1 MTTWAGVTARR
12 MRRHG
17 LTPSYAAGTPL
28 ADVTAT
34 ICGAHAQ
41 VLSAGEVSLALRV
54 AGATRADVRHV
65 LWEERSLVKTF
76 GPRGTV
82 HLLPAR
88 DLATWC
94 AALSEVPRH
103 SPFADG
109 VRLEPEQLD
118 EVVDAI
124 GRALSG
130 AELTTDE
137 LDEALVADL
146 GPWAGER
153 VMPAFQDLW
162 PRWRQAVGVAA
173 HRGVLCF
180 ARDRGHRVTY
190 TNPQRFLDL
199 APVPGEQ
206 AIQWLAHGYLH
217 AYGPATAESFARWL
231 AAPAPWASEVFD
243 RAGLVE
249 LEVEGDAVSADPDDD
264 WTEGESPAGVH
275 LLPYFDAFVVGSQP
289 RDRLYPGRAATRALA
304 PSGQAGN
311 YPVLLVDGVVAGVWH
326 QKLSGRRVTVT
337 VEPLESLSRAQH
349 RQLEERVERL
359 GEVHGASP
367 ELVVGEVTVGPH
379 A

>member
-1 MTTWAGVTARR
+1 MTTWAAVTARR

-17 LTPSYAAGTPL
+17 LTTPYAAGTPL

-34 ICGAHAQ
+34 ICGVHAQ

-54 AGATRADVRHV
+54 HGATRADVRRA

-88 DLATWC
+88 DLATWS

-103 SPFADG
+103 SPFTDG

-124 GRALSG
+124 GRALAD

-162 PRWRQAVGVAA
+162 PRWRQAVGAAA
-173 HRGVLCF
+173 HHGVLCF
-180 ARDRGHRVTY
+180 APDRGRRVTY

-199 APVPGEQ
+199 TPVPGEQ
-206 AIQWLAHGYLH
+206 AAEWLAHAYLH

-231 AAPAPWASEVFD
+231 AAPAAWASEVLD
-243 RAGLVE
+243 RAGRVE
-249 LEVEGDAVSADPDDD
+249 LEVEGQVVRANQDDD
-264 WTEGESPAGVH
+264 WTDDESPAGVH

-289 RDRLYPGRAATRALA
+289 RDRLYPGPAATRALA

-311 YPVLLVDGVVAGVWH
+311 FPVLLVDGVVAGVWH
-326 QKLSGRRVTVT
+326 QKVSGHRVTVT
-337 VEPLESLSRAQH
+337 VEPLGTLTRAQH

-359 GEVHGASP
+359 AEVHGARP

>member
-1 MTTWAGVTARR
+1 MTTWAGATAQR

-17 LTPSYAAGTPL
+17 LAPPYAAGTPL
-28 ADVTAT
+28 AEVTAT
-34 ICGAHAQ
+34 ICGVHAQ

-54 AGATRADVRHV
+54 DGATRADVRRA

-82 HLLPAR
+82 HLLPTR
-88 DLATWC
+88 DLASWC
-94 AALSEVPRH
+94 AALAEVPWR
-103 SPFADG
+103 SPFGDG

-137 LDEALVADL
+137 LDEAIVADL
-146 GPWAGER
+146 GAWAGER

-162 PRWRQAVGVAA
+162 PRWRQAVTLAA
-173 HRGVLCF
+173 RRGVLCF
-180 ARDRGHRVTY
+180 APDRGRRVTY

-206 AIQWLAHGYLH
+206 AVEALVRGYLH

-231 AAPAPWASEVFD
+231 AAPPAWATRAFA

-249 LEVEGDAVSADPDDD
+249 LEVEGDVVWAVAGDD
-264 WTEGESPAGVH
+264 WSAEEGLTGVH
-275 LLPYFDAFVVGSQP
+275 LLPYFDAFLVGSQP
-289 RDRLYPGRAATRALA
+289 RERLFPGRAATRALA

-337 VEPLESLSRAQH
+337 VEPLGTLNRTRL
-349 RQLEERVERL
+349 RQLEQRVARL
-359 GEVHGASP
+359 AEIHGATA